1 MISSSHDKLDQC
13 ILVLKEMSETIDEG
27 QRYRFTTRG
36 DMCVLDRTF
45 LLGKINELVGSLPES
60 FRQAES
66 IVTEEKTLL
75 SQATAESESMM
86 AKAREQGRQIEAE
99 AQQALDKANGEAQQ
113 IRAAAERQAQDTVR
127 QGEAEAQRIVRE
139 AQQQADAIRAEAERQ
154 LREAISREN
163 VQRMAQVEADEIR
176 ETARKQMDEL
186 HDNVFDYLN
195 SVMGEIERFIGVS
208 LQSVRTERKELN
220 DHRFVQ

>member
-1 MISSSHDKLDQC
+1 MISNNHDKLDQC
-13 ILVLKEMSETIDEG
+13 ILVLKELSEAVDG
-27 QRYRFTTRG
+27 AQRYLFTRG
-36 DMCVLDRTF
+36 DMCILDRGY
-45 LLGKINELVGSLPES
+45 LLGKINEMVGSLPES

-113 IRAAAERQAQDTVR
+113 IRAA
-127 QGEAEAQRIVRE
+127 
-139 AQQQADAIRAEAERQ
+139 AERQ